1 MPFPPRFLLVA
12 AVAGSLGLAPAG
24 RAEAQVP
31 RPAQVTAWAPKPT
44 RLTPYEGVHRPHWK
58 LSEILAKHQREKS
71 WSETVVDDDHLFAR
85 YIAMAPGEST
95 PTRFHADNPAWWIV
109 QGGQIRFSI
118 EGQEPF
124 VASKGYLVQV
134 PYRTPYRMETVGDAP
149 SLRFEVMVAGAST
162 LYPSADAPPPAAAGK
177 EFVKVRFSGRG
188 QYGEGIRPVLNFAD
202 VQSGAQPGGAF
213 VRDDRGFAN
222 IIRGRAQPRAPDT
235 DRGHFHLDYGE
246 FWLVLE
252 GKIDYLIEGLPF
264 FTADE
269 GDVVYVPKGRYH
281 RASFGGTGMATRLA
295 MNGYPDGLH
304 NYQAPAEAASH

>member
-1 MPFPPRFLLVA
+1 MPFPPRVLLVA
-12 AVAGSLGLAPAG
+12 AVASLGLAPAG
-24 RAEAQVP
+24 RADAQVQ
-31 RPAQVTAWAPKPT
+31 RPAPVIAWAPKPT

-109 QGGQIRFSI
+109 QDGQIRFTI

-124 VASKGYLVQV
+124 VASRGYLVQV

-149 SLRFEVMVAGAST
+149 SLRFEVMIAGAST
-162 LYPSADAPPPAAAGK
+162 LYPVAETPVPVPGRQ
-177 EFVKVRFSGRG
+177 FVKVSLSGRG
-188 QYGEGIRPVLNFAD
+188 QYDDVNRPYLNFAD
-202 VQSGAQPGGAF
+202 VQSGAHRPGAF
-213 VRDDRGFAN
+213 VDDDRGFAN
-222 IIRGRAQPRAPDT
+222 IIRGQAQPRAPDT
-235 DRGHFHLDYGE
+235 QLGHFHLDYAE
-246 FWLVLE
+246 FWFVLE

-264 FTADE
+264 FTADQ
-269 GDVVYVPKGRYH
+269 GDVVYVPRGRYH
-281 RASFGGTGMATRLA
+281 RASFGGTGMATRVA

-304 NYQAPAEAASH
+304 NYQPPEDAPSR